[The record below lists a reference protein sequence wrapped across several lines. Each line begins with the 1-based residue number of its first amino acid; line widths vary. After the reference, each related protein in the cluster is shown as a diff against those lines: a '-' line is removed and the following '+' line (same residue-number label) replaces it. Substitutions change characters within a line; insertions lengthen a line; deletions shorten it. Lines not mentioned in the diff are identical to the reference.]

1 MNVPLAM
8 FSTVWLEKKLS
19 ESVHGSVW
27 RGHLGSE
34 CGVSL
39 ETFAELQFRS
49 GQSGEPCMNFEGGL
63 VKGSNLHFRQ
73 IILATVCK
81 AD

>member
-1 MNVPLAM
+1 MAVYGEVIWGQNV
-8 FSTVWLEKKLS
+8 
-19 ESVHGSVW
+19 
-27 RGHLGSE
+27 
-34 CGVSL
+34 VSL
-39 ETFAELQFRS
+39 EAFAELQFRS
-49 GQSGEPCMNFEGGL
+49 GQSGEPCMSFERGL

>member
-1 MNVPLAM
+1 MRVSMAVYGEVIWGQNV
-8 FSTVWLEKKLS
+8 
-19 ESVHGSVW
+19 
-27 RGHLGSE
+27 
-34 CGVSL
+34 VSL
-39 ETFAELQFRS
+39 EAFAELQFRS
-49 GQSGEPCMNFEGGL
+49 GQSGEPCMSFEGGL

>member
-1 MNVPLAM
+1 MAAYREIIWGQNV
-8 FSTVWLEKKLS
+8 
-19 ESVHGSVW
+19 
-27 RGHLGSE
+27 
-34 CGVSL
+34 VSL
-39 ETFAELQFRS
+39 GGLAEFQFHS
-49 GQSGEPCMNFEGGL
+49 GQSGEPCMSFEGGM